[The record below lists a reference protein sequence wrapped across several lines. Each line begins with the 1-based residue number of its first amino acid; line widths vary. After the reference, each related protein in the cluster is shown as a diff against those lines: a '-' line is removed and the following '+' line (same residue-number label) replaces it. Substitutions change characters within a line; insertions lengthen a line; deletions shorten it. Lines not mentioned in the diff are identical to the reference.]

1 MQIYNEKIFDLL
13 QTNNNNNNNNYNNY
27 NSKGLQVHESKTGG
41 LFVDGLSEF

>member
-13 QTNNNNNNNNYNNY
+13 QTNNNNNNNY